1 MKQKTIVV
9 KYGGAAMQSEALK
22 RTVCEDAAALAAS
35 GARLML
41 VHGGG
46 SELSAFMMQNGREP
60 VFVDGLRY
68 TDAETVEA
76 ALMVLAGKINKE
88 LAAEIARAGGRAVG
102 ICGIDDGMI
111 IARKQT
117 EPDLGFVGEIT
128 KVDPYILEGLLS
140 AGLIPV
146 VASLALGEDGQIYNV
161 NADTAAG
168 GIAAALRANAYITL
182 SDIPGVLRD
191 TKDPATL
198 IPAIRV
204 SGENS
209 ENSINNEINESGDS
223 EYPAGAPTLE
233 QLFADGVVSGGMIPK
248 LNSLAD
254 AVRRGVGYAQI
265 IDGRVPHALLDAVSG
280 AAAGTRLIP

>member
-35 GARLML
+35 GARLVL

-168 GIAAALRANAYITL
+168 GIAAVMLSGLLAAL
-182 SDIPGVLRD
+182 
-191 TKDPATL
+191 
-198 IPAIRV
+198 
-204 SGENS
+204 
-209 ENSINNEINESGDS
+209 
-223 EYPAGAPTLE
+223 
-233 QLFADGVVSGGMIPK
+233 FF
-248 LNSLAD
+248 D
-254 AVRRGVGYAQI
+254 AKAK
-265 IDGRVPHALLDAVSG
+265 
-280 AAAGTRLIP
+280 